1 MTGGRLWVMHFS
13 WFCSVVESKHVG
25 LLLAA
30 RVMSGARGSKLSVTL
45 GTPCMAPSVV
55 PEWP

>member
-1 MTGGRLWVMHFS
+1 MHFS